1 MKLLLDTRIW
11 GRAREELEVAG
22 HDVVWT
28 GDWIEDPGDEEI
40 LSHAYRAL
48 GVYGEELLAGAIANA
63 PTECRCVAR
72 VSCDACVG
80 GKLIVD

>member
-48 GVYGEELLAGAIANA
+48 GVYGEELLAGAIVTVEPGRLRMRPPN
-63 PTECRCVAR
+63 VD
-72 VSCDACVG
+72 VSPG
-80 GKLIVD
+80 